1 MLPPYVRTQH
11 SSGSY
16 CCSYINIRFSPN
28 LNAVCEICSLFG
40 RFPSM
45 DFFTYS
51 DSPSHFKD
59 KCLAN
64 WSLVYVGHGRI
75 RELVGMVYGETGPM
89 RMKWNTK
96 YILAIKKCQ
105 NNHSSNTQY
114 IKSSTKDDIQV
125 NLT

>member
-1 MLPPYVRTQH
+1 MPSVKFAVSLGDFPAWI
-11 SSGSY
+11 SSH
-16 CCSYINIRFSPN
+16 IPIRHHTSKTSVW
-28 LNAVCEICSLFG
+28 LIG
-40 RFPSM
+40 
-45 DFFTYS
+45 
-51 DSPSHFKD
+51 H
-59 KCLAN
+59 
-64 WSLVYVGHGRI
+64 VYVGHGRI

-114 IKSSTKDDIQV
+114 IKSSTKDDTQV